1 VLRDREN
8 NVRIFLS
15 RDLRKIR
22 GYYNR
27 DLNLIPIIL
36 IVLLLSVT
44 CSAIESAFQYI
55 KIENA
60 KLVTKIAITDS
71 LPTDLVTYINKG
83 VPILFQYKI
92 ELWRE
97 RAGWFDE
104 LQERNEVSYKIR
116 YDPWEKEYSVV
127 QVGRD
132 QTIENTLRDQRGAI
146 DLLKSTGSVSFSV
159 SDTGKVFYLTGELTI
174 KTMSF
179 TNFKEVE
186 SWLKGEISNARKPDL
201 KEAPDKIGEFVFDM
215 ALKISGIK
223 NNSNSISSQRFKLDT
238 LSISSSK

>member
-1 VLRDREN
+1 VLLGREN
-8 NVRIFLS
+8 NVRILVS
-15 RDLRKIR
+15 RGCHNLGIF
-22 GYYNR
+22 
-27 DLNLIPIIL
+27 LIPMVL
-36 IVLLLSVT
+36 IVLFSSIT
-44 CSAIESAFQYI
+44 ISAIEPAFQYI

-60 KLVTKIAITDS
+60 KLVTKIVITDS
-71 LPTDLVTYINKG
+71 LPTELVTYINKG

-97 RAGWFDE
+97 RPGWFDE
-104 LQERNEVSYKIR
+104 LQERNEVSYKVR

-127 QVGRD
+127 QLGRD
-132 QTIENTLRDQRGAI
+132 QTIENALRDQREAI
-146 DLLKSTGSVSFSV
+146 DLLKSTGPVSFSV

-223 NNSNSISSQRFKLDT
+223 NNSSTISSSKFKLDT
-238 LSISSSK
+238 LSVSLSK